1 MSEQLIRAYRR
12 TLFRV
17 FDLDGEFVMRIDVPC
32 PELLRCHARHGV
44 SSSCFITA
52 WNPASV
58 EQPPAVNAAA
68 QERLRRAITE
78 GGYPMIEGHGEDPDS
93 EWTPEAS
100 LLVLGIDETGARRF
114 GQEFGQLAIVV
125 AGPDATPRLVWLG
138 SEN

>member
-52 WNPASV
+52 WNPGSV
-58 EQPPAVNAAA
+58 RRIGIRNWWAQRRLTAAI
-68 QERLRRAITE
+68 RRTGLAALS
-78 GGYPMIEGHGEDPDS
+78 GQGDDPDGK
-93 EWTPEAS
+93 WTPEPS
-100 LLVLGIDETGARRF
+100 YLVLGVDETEARGLGR
-114 GQEFGQLAIVV
+114 EFGQLAVV
-125 AGPDATPRLVWLG
+125 FAGPDATPRLVWLG